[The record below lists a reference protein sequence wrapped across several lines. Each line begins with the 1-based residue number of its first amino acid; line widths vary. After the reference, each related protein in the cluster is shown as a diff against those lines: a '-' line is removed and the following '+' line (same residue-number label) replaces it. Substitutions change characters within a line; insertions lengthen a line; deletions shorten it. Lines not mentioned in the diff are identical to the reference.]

1 MVGFYFGFALSF
13 DFGRG
18 EKGVGGERILSER
31 GEEVDFLWLYIY
43 KLWEMLRFVV
53 SRKIGWKDISE
64 VVKGGFSLFVTKRL
78 KYDEVKGKKG
88 YIFRLLLDV
97 KRRKDFFFK
106 RNF

>member
-18 EKGVGGERILSER
+18 EKGVGEERVER
-31 GEEVDFLWLYIY
+31 GFFL

-53 SRKIGWKDISE
+53 SRKIGWKDFSE
-64 VVKGGFSLFVTKRL
+64 VVKRGFSLFVTKRL

-97 KRRKDFFFK
+97 KRRKDFFF
-106 RNF
+106 

>member
-1 MVGFYFGFALSF
+1 MV
-13 DFGRG
+13 
-18 EKGVGGERILSER
+18 I
-31 GEEVDFLWLYIY
+31 YI
-43 KLWEMLRFVV
+43 LWEMLRFVV

-97 KRRKDFFFK
+97 KRRKDFFLRGTFEIVEEGK
-106 RNF
+106 Y

>member
-18 EKGVGGERILSER
+18 EKGVGEERVER
-31 GEEVDFLWLYIY
+31 EFFL

-53 SRKIGWKDISE
+53 SRKIRWKDFSE
-64 VVKGGFSLFVTKRL
+64 VVKRGFSLFVTKRL

-97 KRRKDFFFK
+97 KRRKDFFLRGTFEIVEEGK
-106 RNF
+106 Y

>member
-18 EKGVGGERILSER
+18 EKGVGEERVER
-31 GEEVDFLWLYIY
+31 GFFL

-53 SRKIGWKDISE
+53 SRKIGWKDFSE
-64 VVKGGFSLFVTKRL
+64 VVKRGFSLFVTKRL

-97 KRRKDFFFK
+97 KRRKDFFLRGTFEIVEEGK
-106 RNF
+106 Y

>member
-18 EKGVGGERILSER
+18 EKGVGEERVER
-31 GEEVDFLWLYIY
+31 GFFL

-64 VVKGGFSLFVTKRL
+64 VVKRGFSLFVTKRL

-97 KRRKDFFFK
+97 KRRKDFFF
-106 RNF
+106 

>member
-18 EKGVGGERILSER
+18 EKGVGEERVER
-31 GEEVDFLWLYIY
+31 GFFL

-53 SRKIGWKDISE
+53 SRKIGWKDFSE
-64 VVKGGFSLFVTKRL
+64 VVKRGFSLFVTKRL

>member
-18 EKGVGGERILSER
+18 EKGVGEERVER
-31 GEEVDFLWLYIY
+31 GFFL

>member
-18 EKGVGGERILSER
+18 EKGVGEERVER
-31 GEEVDFLWLYIY
+31 GFFL
-43 KLWEMLRFVV
+43 KLCEMLRFVV

-64 VVKGGFSLFVTKRL
+64 VVKRGFSLFVTKRL

-97 KRRKDFFFK
+97 KRRKDFFLRGTFEIVEEGK
-106 RNF
+106 Y

>member
-18 EKGVGGERILSER
+18 EKGVGEERVER
-31 GEEVDFLWLYIY
+31 GFFL

-53 SRKIGWKDISE
+53 SRKIGWKDFSE
-64 VVKGGFSLFVTKRL
+64 VVKRGFSLFVTKRL

-97 KRRKDFFFK
+97 KRRKDFFLRGTFEIVQEGK
-106 RNF
+106 Y